1 MGNSCICRDDSGA
14 EDSVDTQQQQ
24 ADNSA
29 VPTADMRS
37 QPRDPVRP
45 PRRGRGP
52 HEPRRKKQNVD
63 GLVLDTLAVIRTL
76 VDKDLQSTAEPKSGG
91 SEFPSHC
98 KKPRSC
104 CMAFSAFFCHRRLAG
119 ENKLTIS
126 ESSISDRL
134 VTLESWADDPDYLKR
149 QVGFCAQWSLDNLFL
164 KEGRQLTYEK
174 VDLNSIKA
182 MLNSND
188 VSEYLKISPHG
199 LEARCDAS
207 SFESVR
213 CTFCVDA
220 GVWYYEVTVVTSGVM
235 QIGWATRDSK
245 FLNHDFNDVAILT
258 TLLHMDIVLVILN
271 LFACTDR

>member
-1 MGNSCICRDDSGA
+1 MMFLPFCFLSF
-14 EDSVDTQQQQ
+14 VVFQ
-24 ADNSA
+24 
-29 VPTADMRS
+29 
-37 QPRDPVRP
+37 
-45 PRRGRGP
+45 
-52 HEPRRKKQNVD
+52 K
-63 GLVLDTLAVIRTL
+63 
-76 VDKDLQSTAEPKSGG
+76 LQSHPTVMLFALIALEKFAQTS
-91 SEFPSHC
+91 
-98 KKPRSC
+98 
-104 CMAFSAFFCHRRLAG
+104 

-134 VTLESWADDPDYLKR
+134 ITLESWADDPDYLKR

-164 KEGRQLTYEK
+164 KDSRQLTYEK
-174 VDLNSIKA
+174 VDLNSIRA

-220 GVWYYEVTVVTSGVM
+220 GVWYYEVTVITSGVM

-245 FLNHDFNDVAILT
+245 FLNHVSTLENGVNGDNSSFLASGWRTQIFQMGLHND
-258 TLLHMDIVLVILN
+258 H
-271 LFACTDR
+271 FSG